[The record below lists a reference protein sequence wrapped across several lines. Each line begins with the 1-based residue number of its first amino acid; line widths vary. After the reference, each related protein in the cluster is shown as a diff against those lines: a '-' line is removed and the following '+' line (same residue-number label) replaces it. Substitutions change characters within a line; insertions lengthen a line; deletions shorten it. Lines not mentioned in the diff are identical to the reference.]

1 MNAHKKQTTEKLVI
15 EQSGSETLD
24 LNDIVLGY
32 EGARIVGALIPQY
45 HKNIRHINLNGNNI
59 DSEGF

>member
-1 MNAHKKQTTEKLVI
+1 MNAHKRQSI
-15 EQSGSETLD
+15 ENLIVNESGSETLD

-32 EGARIVGALIPQY
+32 EGAKIIAALVPQY
-45 HKNIRHINLNGNNI
+45 HQGIRHIRINGNNI